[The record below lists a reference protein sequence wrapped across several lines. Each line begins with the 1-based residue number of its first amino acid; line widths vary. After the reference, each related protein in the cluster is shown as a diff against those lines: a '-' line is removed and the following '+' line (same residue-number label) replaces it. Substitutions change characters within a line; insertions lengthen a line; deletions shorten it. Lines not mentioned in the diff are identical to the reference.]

1 MFDVQKA
8 GHIFQKYNVQRI
20 LWYTDYPEKPHWK
33 KPFGRVDLE
42 AGLKD
47 FYAQPAALLYVHMPY
62 CHTQC
67 FFCNCK
73 TIISLD
79 YKNIQSYLTYLYKE
93 IEMHKE
99 FCDRNGLTSNISEIH
114 LGGGSPTYMNE
125 RDFSIL
131 VEKLKLLVDFNK
143 LNEFSIEIDPRRI
156 NPDKM
161 FFYHSMGIN
170 RISFGI
176 QDLDLEVQKA
186 INRIQPDSLVR
197 RLLTPDIRGLFT
209 NGVNFDVMGGLPN
222 QTRESFRATME
233 KVIDLSPDRVS
244 LLQMSLVPKYSPH
257 QLLMPLD
264 KVPDNYEMKL
274 LFIDA
279 LEMLTTNGYIRTGYD
294 HFAKPSDSVVEARND
309 NKMTWGYFGSSPGRY
324 EDVLGV
330 GISSYSRLGIRYYAQ
345 NFYEL
350 DNWQR
355 AISENRFPLYRGHV
369 LSDDDVLR
377 RDVIQTIRNYFV
389 IKYTDIER
397 MHNVNF
403 KDYFHNELARLTE
416 FANDGLLEFKPD
428 SLELTDFG
436 SLFADFIAG
445 IFDAYTN

>member
-1 MFDVQKA
+1 MDDYERVKKIFEKHDVK
-8 GHIFQKYNVQRI
+8 RI
-20 LWYTDYPEKPHWK
+20 LWYTDYPEKPHWN
-33 KPFGRVDLE
+33 KPFGLADLE
-42 AGLKD
+42 TGLID
-47 FYAQPAALLYVHMPY
+47 FHAQPASLLYVHMPY

-67 FFCNCK
+67 YFCNCK

-79 YKNIQSYLTYLYKE
+79 YKNVQNYLAYLYRE
-93 IEMHKE
+93 IELHAE
-99 FCDRNGLTSNISEIH
+99 FCRSRGLTLNITEIH

-125 RDFSIL
+125 EDFSDL
-131 VEKLKLLVDFNK
+131 VENLKLLVNFSR

-156 NPDKM
+156 NPEKM
-161 FFYHSMGIN
+161 LFYRSMGIN

-186 INRIQPDSLVR
+186 VNRIQPDSLVR
-197 RLLTPDIRGLFT
+197 KFLVPEIRSLFS

-222 QTRESFRATME
+222 QTKESFRATME
-233 KVIDLSPDRVS
+233 KVIDLSPDRIS
-244 LLQMSLVPKYSPH
+244 LLQMSLVPKHSPH

-264 KVPDNYEMKL
+264 KVPSNYEMKL

-279 LEMLTTNGYIRTGYD
+279 LEMLANNGYIRTGYD
-294 HFAKPSDSVVEARND
+294 HFAKPSDSVAKARSEG
-309 NKMTWGYFGSSPGRY
+309 KMTWGYFGSSPGRY
-324 EDVLGV
+324 TDVLGI
-330 GISSYSRLGIRYYAQ
+330 GISAYSQLGPHYYSQ

-377 RDVIQTIRNYFV
+377 RDVIQTLRNYFV
-389 IKYTDIER
+389 IKYADIEKR
-397 MHNVNF
+397 HNINF
-403 KDYFHNELARLTE
+403 KDYFRNELARLTE
-416 FANDGLLEFKPD
+416 FAADGLLEFKPE

-445 IFDAYTN
+445 TFDAYTN